1 MEPSPPAPPPCFS
14 REVDGDD
21 DRLLPP
27 TAAPS
32 FVIVQKLK
40 LSCCWC
46 SSLELLPLLL
56 FPLLVAVLSDSPT
69 REASLGSVK
78 PDAKGAL
85 LPPPS
90 AVLVLTPLTLS
101 TSVDMVDVDDARVLP
116 LTLAVSG
123 GNLSRGSNLKRENI
137 GKVVFEKVNKFQS
150 SIKDTHWRN

>member
-21 DRLLPP
+21 DRLLP
-27 TAAPS
+27 TTTAPS

-46 SSLELLPLLL
+46 SSLELLPLL
-56 FPLLVAVLSDSPT
+56 FPLLVGVLSNSST
-69 REASLGSVK
+69 SEASFGSVK
-78 PDAKGAL
+78 LDAKGAWL
-85 LPPPS
+85 PPS

-123 GNLSRGSNLKRENI
+123 GNLSRGSNLKKEENI
-137 GKVVFEKVNKFQS
+137 RKVVLRK
-150 SIKDTHWRN
+150 